1 MTRFGAPAPDLLFCC
16 VDGHP
21 PGRDPGETLAHVPR
35 GVRTES
41 VTTTTPG
48 KSQCGSS
55 SLARP
60 RALSPGDSFVEKL
73 LWRWGPGVARTDR
86 GPQRPSPA
94 LRTPRGSNTARSVLF
109 PGAVCVSSSLGQA
122 RPERVDFARGAA
134 MRLLGSSDKQTPFC
148 PLAVALELEDLGS
161 SLGVAPS

>member
-1 MTRFGAPAPDLLFCC
+1 MRNCCGGGAPASPEPTEDL
-16 VDGHP
+16 
-21 PGRDPGETLAHVPR
+21 RD
-35 GVRTES
+35 
-41 VTTTTPG
+41 
-48 KSQCGSS
+48 
-55 SLARP
+55 
-60 RALSPGDSFVEKL
+60 
-73 LWRWGPGVARTDR
+73 
-86 GPQRPSPA
+86 PSPA

-134 MRLLGSSDKQTPFC
+134 MRLLGSSDKQTRFC